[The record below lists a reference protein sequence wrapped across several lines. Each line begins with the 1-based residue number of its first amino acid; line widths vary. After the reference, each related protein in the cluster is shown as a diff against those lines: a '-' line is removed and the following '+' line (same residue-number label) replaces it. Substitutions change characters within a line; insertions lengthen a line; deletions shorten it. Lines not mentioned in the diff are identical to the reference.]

1 MEVMRQHE
9 TDDDPADEAMERY
22 ATGDDLAFS
31 AVYDAVAPRVFAL
44 AARSLGDRTLA
55 EDVVQQTLLNIHR
68 ARGAFVPGAPLMPWA
83 YAIARR
89 LIVDTIRRRRREL
102 RLVEGGPRP
111 DHRQRRPTM
120 PDEELMACETAGSL
134 RLALAELPG
143 SQQAVLHLR
152 GEGLPLATMATTLG
166 TTVTAVKLRLHRAMS
181 SLRSALGGQGE
192 EHRS

>member
-1 MEVMRQHE
+1 
-9 TDDDPADEAMERY
+9 
-22 ATGDDLAFS
+22 
-31 AVYDAVAPRVFAL
+31 
-44 AARSLGDRTLA
+44 A